1 MCTAAMNVT
10 MNIVSIQVVTFSDM
24 GEYRIDELARLAA
37 TTVRNVRVYQDR
49 GLLAPPRR
57 DGRVGIYTDAH
68 LARLRLIGQLLK
80 RGYTFANIGEMLAVW
95 ERGGNLAEILDL
107 ESAVGHPWSDEVPG
121 HVTAEQLRVLFG
133 AENTAENRARAVDLG
148 ILEPDGERYLVP
160 SPRLLS
166 AGAELVAAGVTLPDV
181 LDLAERLRVH
191 VDAVAH
197 DMAATVA
204 GHVVAAHL
212 RDGGLR
218 GEDIAEV
225 AAIVRRLRPL
235 AQIVLDAMLAQ
246 AMSRHVQDALGDHF
260 PELLDY
266 QEPPEAAQ
274 PAWPGGWS
282 CLSARHGA
290 SFGSVPGLSGGHDA
304 RSACQPE
311 PSVRQGSPHRTR
323 PAGVLAAGR

>member
-1 MCTAAMNVT
+1 
-10 MNIVSIQVVTFSDM
+10 M

-68 LARLRLIGQLLK
+68 LARLRLIGRLLR

-107 ESAVGHPWSDEVPG
+107 ESAVADPWSDEVPG
-121 HVTAEQLRVLFG
+121 YVTAEQLGASFG
-133 AENTAENRARAVDLG
+133 AQNTAENRARAVDLG
-148 ILEPDGERYLVP
+148 ILEPDGGRYLAP

-166 AGAELVAAGVTLPDV
+166 AGAELVAAGMTLADV
-181 LDLAERLRVH
+181 LDLAERLRAQ

-212 RDGGLR
+212 RDGRLQG
-218 GEDIAEV
+218 GGIAEV

-235 AQIVLDAMLAQ
+235 AQSVLDAMLAQ
-246 AMSRHVQDALGDHF
+246 AMSQHVQDALGDHF
-260 PELLDY
+260 PELLDHRGPAGA
-266 QEPPEAAQ
+266 EQ
-274 PAWPGGWS
+274 PA
-282 CLSARHGA
+282 
-290 SFGSVPGLSGGHDA
+290 
-304 RSACQPE
+304 
-311 PSVRQGSPHRTR
+311 
-323 PAGVLAAGR
+323 